1 MGYHTAYCT
10 ESRDS
15 GNLPL
20 QMATMQPMTNIANPS
35 KVFGDFSA
43 AGTGFLERIRNEV
56 THPARGKRLRQWGI
70 NDAAKLIGRSTQR
83 IREAEAHDPRFTATA
98 LGPIPKDAYGNRSY
112 SLERINAYRELF
124 GTRPTRPSGS
134 KTIRCPVVNFK
145 GGAGKTTT
153 AVHLAQR
160 CALDGYRVLMIDLDP
175 QASTTLFF
183 GLIADVDVSAE
194 QTVVDALVQNPGE
207 LRTCIQPT
215 YFPGIHLIA
224 SNLYLQDAELQLSN
238 PELSRASSLG
248 LGAIERLDVAIQS
261 VEDDYDIVIIDCGP
275 NLGILSLNAVRAATG
290 LLIPIQP
297 AMADFGSVVLFFETM
312 ATLFSESRFKSS
324 LEFLKVCITRHTG
337 TVEAKNTEAM
347 IRVAF
352 QQYVLDPVMVQT
364 VEVERCFND
373 FGTVY
378 ESERLRGSRDAY
390 NRAIAALDAIN
401 GAMVQTFRE
410 VWQRQAAANAGA
422 AVS

>member
-1 MGYHTAYCT
+1 
-10 ESRDS
+10 
-15 GNLPL
+15 
-20 QMATMQPMTNIANPS
+20 MQKQSNIANPG
-35 KVFGDFSA
+35 KVFSDFSA
-43 AGTGFLERIRNEV
+43 AGTSFLERIRNEV
-56 THPARGKRLRQWGI
+56 THPARGKRLREWGI
-70 NDAAKLIGRSTQR
+70 NDAAKLIGRSPQR
-83 IREAEAHDPRFTATA
+83 IREAEAQDPRFTASP
-98 LGPIPKDAYGNRSY
+98 LGPIPKDAAGSRSY
-112 SLERINAYRELF
+112 GLDRINAYRELF
-124 GTRPTRPSGS
+124 GTRPTRPLGS
-134 KTIRCPVVNFK
+134 RAIRCPVVNFK

-194 QTVVDALVQNPGE
+194 QTVVASLVQNPGE
-207 LRTCIQPT
+207 LRACIQPT

-224 SNLYLQDAELQLSN
+224 SSLYLQDAELQLSN
-238 PELSRASSLG
+238 PQLNNATALG
-248 LGAIERLDVAIQS
+248 LSAVDRLDVAIQS
-261 VEDDYDIVIIDCGP
+261 VEDDYDIVVIDCGP

-290 LLIPIQP
+290 LLVPIQP

-312 ATLFSESRFKSS
+312 ATLFSAGRFKTS

-352 QQYVLDPVMVQT
+352 QQYVIDPVMVQT

-378 ESERLRGSRDAY
+378 ESERLRGSREAY
-390 NRAIAALDAIN
+390 NRAVAALDAIN
-401 GAMVQTFRE
+401 NAMVLTFRE
-410 VWQRQAAANAGA
+410 VWERQAEATSLSSAA
-422 AVS
+422 